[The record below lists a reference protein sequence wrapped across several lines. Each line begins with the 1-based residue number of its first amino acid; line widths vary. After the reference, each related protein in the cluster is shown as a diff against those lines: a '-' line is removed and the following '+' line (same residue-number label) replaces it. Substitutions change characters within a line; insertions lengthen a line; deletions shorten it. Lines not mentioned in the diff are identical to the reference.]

1 MVDTRTMRSLVFFL
15 VLVLLAGCGSL
26 KGCSGSTPVAT
37 ATPAATPTVAEPLK
51 VPEPPEARF
60 AQKYLVI
67 AHTSPDPGEG
77 EDIVEKLRAA
87 GLGEGV
93 QRLSTTPFTALRPCL
108 EVVVAG
114 VFADK
119 AAAAER
125 SRRLAAAGVESYLK
139 NAGALVQDREGR
151 EADCRQQAEA
161 RAAAAARALS
171 AQGPF
176 LVESRGER
184 TFLLME
190 HGQRVADV
198 PSPGLSQVGEDRGFW
213 LAPLKED
220 PTGVLEK
227 GARYDVYDTSG
238 QVKEGCQV
246 KGFALLNRG
255 RPHFGYF
262 QREEAPE
269 GPECG
274 ENWLVA
280 ELDCSIGEAGS
291 DSVVFA
297 LATGRPEPRYFHREE
312 LPESL
317 REAQKS
323 AVRALPEFMKLREE
337 GQAHAEKQELPL
349 QEELT
354 LHVHPLEG
362 RQLVVGLARLWT
374 GKGNTLCGG
383 EDFAASVSRVVAVG
397 PNEEVTEVGGGLDAE
412 HIKAV
417 VDLEGDGQ
425 VELLTRHGDSVAV
438 VDEDGTYRVS
448 SDMPNCDCGC

>member
-1 MVDTRTMRSLVFFL
+1 MVDIRTMRSLVSVL

-37 ATPAATPTVAEPLK
+37 ATPPATPTAAEPLK
-51 VPEPPEARF
+51 APEPPEARF

-119 AAAAER
+119 AAAEER

-151 EADCRQQAEA
+151 EADCRRQAEA
-161 RAAAAARALS
+161 REAAAARALS

-190 HGQRVADV
+190 RGQRVADL
-198 PSPGLSQVGEDRGFW
+198 PSPGLSQVGEDRRFW

-255 RPHFGYF
+255 RPHFSYF

-280 ELDCSIGEAGS
+280 ELDCSIGNAGS

-297 LATGRPEPRYFHREE
+297 LAAGRPEPRYFHPEA

-317 REAQKS
+317 REAQEG
-323 AVRALPEFMKLREE
+323 AVRALPEFEKLREE

-349 QEELT
+349 QEELA
-354 LHVHPLEG
+354 LNVYPLEG
-362 RQLVVGLARLWT
+362 RHLVVGRARLWT
-374 GKGNTLCGG
+374 GRGNTLCGG
-383 EDFAASVSRVVAVG
+383 EDFESSVSRVVAMG
-397 PNEEVTEVGGGLDAE
+397 PNEEVTEVGGGIDAE
-412 HIKAV
+412 NIKAV

-425 VELLTRHGDSVAV
+425 VELLTRYGDSVAV

-448 SDMPNCDCGC
+448 SDMPNCDSGC